1 MWWSW
6 ISWLKTYKNQ
16 DVTAAAGTCHQPRS
30 GTSVMLISVWFVYSS
45 QEKTNAVR
53 ALAQQHRERE
63 QQQSLRQ
70 PTPPTPI
77 DLNKSTAC
85 HPRDASGSVS
95 PGVPTATLDLSSVNT
110 ATSPHELS
118 TLVWCT
124 VLCNDTEFY
133 HGHHTMSL
141 PHIPIKLT

>member
-1 MWWSW
+1 LLPAHVGYIFVLM
-6 ISWLKTYKNQ
+6 
-16 DVTAAAGTCHQPRS
+16 
-30 GTSVMLISVWFVYSS
+30 SVSYIHSL

-77 DLNKSTAC
+77 DLNKSMAC

-95 PGVPTATLDLSSVNT
+95 PGVPIATLDLSSVNT

-118 TLVWCT
+118 TLV
-124 VLCNDTEFY
+124 
-133 HGHHTMSL
+133 
-141 PHIPIKLT
+141 